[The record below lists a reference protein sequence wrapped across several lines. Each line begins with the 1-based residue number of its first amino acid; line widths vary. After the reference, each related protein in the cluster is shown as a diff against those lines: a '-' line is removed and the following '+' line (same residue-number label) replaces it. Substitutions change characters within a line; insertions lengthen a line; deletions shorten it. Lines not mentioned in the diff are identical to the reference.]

1 MEKNIVLQLKN
12 ISKSFGKVHA
22 NKNISLDLYEG
33 EILSLLGENG
43 SGKTSLMN
51 ILSGIYFP
59 DNGKILLDGKKIT
72 ITSPRDA
79 FNYKIGMVHQHFK
92 LVDVFTAVEN
102 VVLGLT
108 KEDFKN
114 FKQAAIDE
122 AQEALLEAQKEGR
135 EPTEAEQKA
144 YQDALNVS
152 DKYNLK
158 DSEKKISAICKKY
171 GFVLDLDKRVCDMSV
186 SEKQTLEI
194 IKVLYRGVDL
204 LILDE
209 PTAVLTP
216 QEIDKL
222 FNVVR
227 KMKEDGKSIIIITH
241 KLNEVMEISDR
252 ITVLRKGELIGS
264 VLKEETTIE
273 ELTEMM
279 VGKKTE
285 LNINRSEPKGKEKIL
300 EVRHVYVKNMAGNT
314 ILKNITFDLKEGEI
328 LGVAGISGSGQ
339 KELLDAIAGVDS
351 ISKGE
356 VVYHRMKKGKPLTLY
371 HKSVEEIRK
380 LSDIGAFVDYYGN
393 PITFVKEKLDVRM
406 GIKRNVKMSARE
418 IRKIVEKGEVYFRDN
433 ETMFLKGKNPQEIRE
448 LGIHLAFVPEDRL
461 GMGLVPGMSIA
472 DNVML
477 RTYKSGKTPFLN
489 RRLPRET
496 SEKMVEDLEIATPS
510 IDIQVK
516 KLSGGNLQKVLVG
529 REIEYSPSVFMV
541 AYPVRGLDI
550 NSSYTIYN
558 LLNKQKENGV
568 GILYIGEDLDVLLEL
583 CDRILVLCDGEV
595 SGIVDART
603 TDKRTLG
610 ALMVGK
616 SL

>member
-72 ITSPRDA
+72 ITCPKDA
-79 FNYKIGMVHQHFK
+79 FKYKIGMVHQHFK
-92 LVDVFTAVEN
+92 LVDVFTATEN
-102 VVLGLT
+102 VVLGLH
-108 KEDFKN
+108 KEDYEQFR
-114 FKQAAIDE
+114 QAAIDE
-122 AQEALLEAQKEGR
+122 AEANLAAAVSAGKDTSEELKALE
-135 EPTEAEQKA
+135 EAKKS
-144 YQDALNVS
+144 NG
-152 DKYNLK
+152 KFNLK
-158 DSEKKISAICKKY
+158 ESEKKISAICERY

-222 FNVVR
+222 FKIVR

-241 KLNEVMEISDR
+241 KLNEVMDISDR
-252 ITVLRKGELIGS
+252 IAVLRKGELIGS
-264 VLKEETTIE
+264 VLKEETSIE

-279 VGKKTE
+279 VGKKTD
-285 LNINRSEPKGKEKIL
+285 LNIKRSDPIGKETLL
-300 EVRHVYVKNMAGNT
+300 EVKHVYVKDFAGQT
-314 ILKNITFDLKEGEI
+314 ILKNINFSLKEGEI

-356 VVYHRMKKGKPLTLY
+356 VVYHRLKKGKPLTLT
-371 HKSVEEIRK
+371 HKSVDEIRR
-380 LSDIGAFVDYYGN
+380 LSEIGAFVDYYGN
-393 PITFVKEKLDVRM
+393 PITFVKERLDTRL

-418 IRKIVEKGEVYFRDN
+418 IKRIVNKGEVYFRDN
-433 ETMFLKGKNPQEIRE
+433 ETMFLKGKNPQEIRD

-477 RTYKSGKTPFLN
+477 RTFRSGNTPFLN
-489 RRLPRET
+489 RKSPREVA
-496 SEKMVEDLEIATPS
+496 ERMVEDLEIATPS

-529 REIEYSPSVFMV
+529 REIEYSPTVFMV

-583 CDRILVLCDGEV
+583 CDRILVLCNGEI

-603 TDKRTLG
+603 TDKKTLG